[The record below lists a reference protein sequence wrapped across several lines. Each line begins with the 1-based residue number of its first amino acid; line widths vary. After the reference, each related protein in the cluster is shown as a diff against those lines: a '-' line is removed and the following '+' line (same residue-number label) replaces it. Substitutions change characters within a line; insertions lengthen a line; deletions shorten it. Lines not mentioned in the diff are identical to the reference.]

1 MPARPAATRP
11 AGSVLPAHRVATTL
25 GALVAPLVVL
35 GVAVALA
42 LSWRDR
48 LPDPVASRWGRAD
61 TVTGTS
67 SLTGVLVAMATP
79 TAAIALAAWLVGM
92 LLGRTAAIR
101 RVVAGF
107 ATGLAVFVCGLVVA
121 SLAGQRGLTDA
132 HRAAPL
138 GAWPAVAVVAALVLG
153 LLVAAAMPGDSPLP
167 ATGRVPA
174 EAPRA
179 RLAGTAGASW
189 TGVAA
194 FGHMTPVL
202 VIGVLVVAGVGALS
216 RSAWP
221 TILVAATLAL
231 VAVMM
236 WRWTVTVDD
245 RGVVARTVLP
255 WPTVVVP
262 LDEVESADVTTVDP
276 VRDFGGWGYRL
287 GRGGRN
293 GIVLRAGEALV
304 VHRSGARRLVV
315 TVDDAQRGAALLN
328 TLVERS
334 RRSAR

>member
-1 MPARPAATRP
+1 MPARPTTVPP
-11 AGSVLPAHRVATTL
+11 AGAVLPPHRLATTL
-25 GALVAPLVVL
+25 GALIAPLVVL
-35 GVAVALA
+35 GAAVALA

-48 LPDPVASRWGRAD
+48 LPDPVASSWGAAG

-67 SLTGVLVAMATP
+67 SLTGVLVAMSVP

-92 LLGRTAAIR
+92 TMGRVAAIR
-101 RVVAGF
+101 RVAAGF
-107 ATGLAVFVCGLVVA
+107 ATGLAVFVCGLVVG
-121 SLAGQRGLTDA
+121 SLAGQRGLADA
-132 HRAAPL
+132 HHAAAL
-138 GAWPAVAVVAALVLG
+138 GAMPAVAIAAALVLG
-153 LLVAAAMPGDSPLP
+153 ALVAAAMPGDAPLP

-189 TGVAA
+189 TGVAR
-194 FGHMTPVL
+194 FGHMTV
-202 VIGVLVVAGVGALS
+202 VLVVGAALVAGIAVLT

-221 TILVAATLAL
+221 TLLVAATLAI

-236 WRWTVTVDD
+236 WRWTVTIDD
-245 RGVVARTVLP
+245 RGVLARTVLP
-255 WPTVVVP
+255 WPRTVVP
-262 LDEVESADVTTVDP
+262 LEEVEHADVTTVDP

-293 GIVLRAGEALV
+293 GIVLRSGEALV
-304 VHRSGARRLVV
+304 VHRSGSRRLVV

>member
-1 MPARPAATRP
+1 MPARSAPPTGAA
-11 AGSVLPAHRVATTL
+11 LPPHRVATTL
-25 GALVAPLVVL
+25 GALVMPLAVL
-35 GVAVALA
+35 GAALALA

-48 LPDPVASRWGRAD
+48 LPDPVASSWGSAG

-67 SLTGVLVAMATP
+67 SLTGVLVAMAVP
-79 TAAIALAAWLVGM
+79 TAAIALAAWVVGM
-92 LLGRTAAIR
+92 LMGRSAAIR

-107 ATGLAVFVCGLVVA
+107 ATGLAAFVCGLVVA
-121 SLAGQRGLTDA
+121 SLAGQRGLADA
-132 HRAAPL
+132 HRATPL
-138 GAWPAVAVVAALVLG
+138 GVWPAIAVVAALVLG
-153 LLVAAAMPGDSPLP
+153 LLVAAAMPGDAPLP

-189 TGVAA
+189 TGVVTFAHPA
-194 FGHMTPVL
+194 PVV
-202 VIGVLVVAGVGALS
+202 VIGVVLVAGVGALS
-216 RSAWP
+216 RSPWP
-221 TILVAATLAL
+221 TLLVAASLAL
-231 VAVMM
+231 VVVMM

-262 LDEVESADVTTVDP
+262 LDEVESADVTRVDP
-276 VRDFGGWGYRL
+276 TRDFGGWGYRL
-287 GRGGRN
+287 GRGGRT

-328 TLVERS
+328 ALVERS